1 MTDCQK
7 DSTTL
12 HICPKARHCAA
23 AADCEHAKPHAIKDN
38 CPNEECGRTG
48 RTADAVCVPASGERD
63 CKWSALRGELVDLQ
77 EKGVRSIDPVLVLR
91 FMDYIEQAAEAAQ

>member
-12 HICPKARHCAA
+12 YICPQARYCAVV
-23 AADCEHAKPHAIKDN
+23 DCEHAKPHAAAGD
-38 CPNEECGRTG
+38 CPNEACIRAGCPEN
-48 RTADAVCVPASGERD
+48 AVCVPVVIPD
-63 CKWSALRGELVDLQ
+63 PKWSALREELQDLQ